1 MPLGI
6 RAANRKRACM
16 AQPRGSTPLR
26 HGWTSLGSTPP
37 DAADL
42 QTIHLR
48 AAPTITF
55 IVPWDKG
62 ENPSPFLDAILDLP
76 PENWSRDNA
85 SVVG

>member
-42 QTIHLR
+42 QTIHIR
-48 AAPTITF
+48 AAPTINF

-62 ENPSPFLDAILDLP
+62 ENTSPFFGRH
-76 PENWSRDNA
+76 S
-85 SVVG
+85 

>member
-1 MPLGI
+1 
-6 RAANRKRACM
+6 M

-26 HGWTSLGSTPP
+26 HRWTSLGSTPP

-42 QTIHLR
+42 QTISSTSRTRRQL
-48 AAPTITF
+48 AL

-62 ENPSPFLDAILDLP
+62 GNATLFLDAILDLP

-85 SVVG
+85 SFVG